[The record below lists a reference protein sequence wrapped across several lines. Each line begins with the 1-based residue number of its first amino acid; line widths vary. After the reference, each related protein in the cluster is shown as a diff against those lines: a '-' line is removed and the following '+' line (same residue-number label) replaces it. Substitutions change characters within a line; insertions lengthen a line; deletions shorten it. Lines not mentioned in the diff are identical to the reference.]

1 MFNKID
7 REGRRSK
14 RHWRIRKRIVG
25 TAEKPRLSVHR
36 SHKNIYLQ
44 LVNDLDHQ
52 TLAAYS
58 TMSEGFRKAST
69 KGGSVEGSKVLGKLA
84 AGEFKN
90 KGYSKIVFDRGGY
103 LYHGRIRALA
113 EALREGGLEF

>member
-1 MFNKID
+1 MFNKLD
-7 REGRRSK
+7 RELRRGR

-25 TAEKPRLSVHR
+25 TTERPRLSVHR

-44 LVNDLDHQ
+44 LVDDLDRQ

-58 TMSEGFRKAST
+58 TLSEGFRKASP
-69 KGGSVEGSKVLGKLA
+69 KGGSVEASKILGKLA
-84 AGEFKN
+84 AGEFKT
-90 KGYSKIVFDRGGY
+90 KGYSKVVFDRGGY